1 MFKVL
6 ILIYIFF
13 FWNFLF
19 SRTGY
24 RFVATLNLLIQIVVF
39 STIRFTVQNTTAY
52 LFLIL
57 LNGIYIGGMI
67 VRVPTFL
74 HIVFGQNVGS
84 NTYGMFWKVFGLA
97 NLLQYGYVSGVTPKI
112 GFDGII
118 YIWLGMSVVS
128 LLIITFGNFQ
138 GPWKNP
144 TDELGYCISCIKEK

>member
-1 MFKVL
+1 MDVQGTYTYL
-6 ILIYIFF
+6 YIF

-19 SRTGY
+19 RRTGY

-74 HIVFGQNVGS
+74 HIVFGQNVGA

-128 LLIITFGNFQ
+128 LMTVKLSNFE
-138 GPWKNP
+138 GS
-144 TDELGYCISCIKEK
+144 CISCIKEK